1 MIKILL
7 DRLESFLHRS
17 EYEKNIKNSAI
28 HSYATRLLS
37 SSYSTNYY
45 PNTEHPLHTIRLQQN
60 KNLVKTWNSGK
71 SVAINFGD
79 SLTDMARAQTLRF
92 HNGVFSISGSWAHH
106 IEGMI
111 IDMKE
116 ALSPFDVNNV
126 SIGCLGGN
134 PLLVYQDYDRVL
146 QESLRAL
153 DTCRSSFPNARIVVY
168 GLPPV
173 YNIHVLENTYQ
184 YDSQL
189 ELWCKRDIDAR
200 FLNLKAL
207 FGFGLGR
214 LFPSCQYSSD
224 GIHFNPNGANKFSE
238 AIHKLQK

>member
-1 MIKILL
+1 M
-7 DRLESFLHRS
+7 S
-17 EYEKNIKNSAI
+17 
-28 HSYATRLLS
+28 T
-37 SSYSTNYY
+37 SYSTNYY
-45 PNTEHPLHTIRLQQN
+45 PNTEHPLHNIRLAQN
-60 KNLVKTWNSGK
+60 KLLVKTWAAGK
-71 SVAINFGD
+71 KVSINFGD

-116 ALSPFDVNNV
+116 SLSPFDIENV

-134 PLLVYQDYDRVL
+134 PLLVYQDYDRVVE
-146 QESLRAL
+146 ESLRAL
-153 DTCRSSFPNARIVVY
+153 DTCRNTFPNARIIVY

-189 ELWCKRDIDAR
+189 ELWCRKDRDAK

-207 FGFGLGR
+207 FGKGLGR

-238 AIHKLQK
+238 AIHELQK